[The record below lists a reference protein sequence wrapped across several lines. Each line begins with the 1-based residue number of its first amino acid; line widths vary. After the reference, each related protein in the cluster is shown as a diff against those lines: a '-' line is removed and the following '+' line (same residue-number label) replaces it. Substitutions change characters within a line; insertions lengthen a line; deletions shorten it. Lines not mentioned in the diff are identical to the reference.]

1 MKSGRR
7 GETFFLNTMCQEIS
21 QLKYDPQK
29 HHQRSIRLRGFDYF
43 QQGWYFV
50 TIVTQNHDML
60 FGKMV
65 DGRMVLNQWGE
76 IVKKEWLKTAK
87 IRKYIELGK
96 YIIMLNYIHRIIVD
110 ENDYSAP
117 REGVSGCFDK
127 LSNR

>member
-1 MKSGRR
+1 
-7 GETFFLNTMCQEIS
+7 
-21 QLKYDPQK
+21 
-29 HHQRSIRLRGFDYF
+29 
-43 QQGWYFV
+43 
-50 TIVTQNHDML
+50 ML